1 VRIYC
6 DTSFLLSLYFDRDTR
21 HPAAA
26 REASRFTEGIPYT
39 HLAELELTNS
49 LRRLRV
55 ADTLDGGEFTA
66 ILSLLERDVRDGLL
80 ERKAL
85 RQAAH
90 YQTAMEISARRMEL
104 SSRSLDILHVAAA
117 TVLDAPSFASFDGR
131 QRELAKAE
139 GLHLLPAKI

>member
-1 VRIYC
+1 MIFC
-6 DTSFLLSLYFDRDTR
+6 DTSFLLSLYFDRDAR

-26 REASRFTEGIPYT
+26 RVASRFTDGIPYT
-39 HLAELELTNS
+39 PLAELELTNS

-55 ADTLDGGEFTA
+55 ADTLDGTELTS

-80 ERKAL
+80 ERKAVN
-85 RQAAH
+85 QSTH
-90 YQTAMEISARRMEL
+90 YKTAMEISERRMEL

-117 TVLDAPSFASFDGR
+117 LVLGATSFASFDGR

-139 GLHLLPAKI
+139 GLHVLPVKT